1 MPSYTWSPEV
11 AMTEK
16 EINEFLN
23 GKHVARVATIRPDG
37 AVHMSPLWYHWDG
50 RNIYLWLG
58 AGERPRQHIR
68 NLESNPNITV
78 LIDRDARPE
87 IGSLEPGAQAVLIR
101 GRGTIIRDA
110 KMQVE
115 IGRKILTRL
124 FGADG
129 ENYLQGALGD
139 GKPGMNRVVV
149 RVEPNKVVAW
159 DFRKIPKEW

>member
-1 MPSYTWSPEV
+1 
-11 AMTEK
+11 MTEK

-149 RVEPNKVVAW
+149 RVEPHKVVAW